1 MKKSSISIFIV
12 DDNNLLREGL
22 VSMLS
27 EQKDIIV
34 IGTASSG
41 EKALKQIKDLQ
52 PEVALID
59 IGMPGKDGIEVTKA
73 LRQDLP
79 EVKVIILGM
88 LDLTDEIMACI
99 EAGASGY
106 VLKEASFDY
115 LVDTIRSVH
124 CGESFC
130 SPQMTA
136 SLFSRIAELAD
147 ECMPSKSQGSIK
159 LTARELEIINLIAEG
174 LSNKEISQRLF
185 IETQTVKNH
194 VHNILDKLQ
203 LHNRLEAVQYARERN
218 LLKKK

>member
-1 MKKSSISIFIV
+1 MKKSSIHVFIV
-12 DDNNLLREGL
+12 DDNRLLREGL

-41 EKALKQIKDLQ
+41 NNALKQIKDLHLD
-52 PEVALID
+52 VALID
-59 IGMPGKDGIEVTKA
+59 IGMPDKDGIEVTKA
-73 LRQDLP
+73 LHQDFP
-79 EVKVIILGM
+79 KVKVIILGM

-106 VLKEASFDY
+106 VLKEASFDHM
-115 LVDTIRSVH
+115 VDTIRSVH

-136 SLFSRIAELAD
+136 SLFSRIAEIAD
-147 ECMPSKSQGSIK
+147 ERMPGKSQGSIR

-174 LSNKEISQRLF
+174 LPNKEISERLF
-185 IETQTVKNH
+185 VETQTVKNH
-194 VHNILDKLQ
+194 IHNIFDKLQ
-203 LHNRLEAVQYARERN
+203 LHTRLEAVQYAREKK